1 MITVVNN
8 TAPVTTEIFNNITV
22 LEYYDYSLTLDSTK
36 FTDVDN
42 DTLTFSLATNASWIT
57 TYDSN
62 LTFEGTP
69 NDTHVGN
76 HSLSV
81 TATDISGASVT
92 ISGYVEV
99 VENSLPRPIASATIP
114 EPVPIQL
121 LHSFSF
127 NFSEYFEEPDGE
139 DFSIEKVAPAN
150 YSSLTADNTTKIFG
164 GVETTN
170 VGADENITFTFRL
183 TDLKRPDYYETQIQF
198 TGIYDKPPY
207 LSGSLVDRT

>member
-1 MITVVNN
+1 M
-8 TAPVTTEIFNNITV
+8 
-22 LEYYDYSLTLDSTK
+22 SLDSTK
-36 FTDVDN
+36 FTDFDN
-42 DTLTFSLATNASWIT
+42 DPLVFSLATNASWIT

-62 LTFEGTP
+62 LTFQGTP
-69 NDTHVGN
+69 TDSDLGN

-99 VENSLPRPIASATIP
+99 TENSLPRPIPGVTIP

-139 DFSIEKVAPAN
+139 GFNIELVSPTN
-150 YSSLTADNTTKIFG
+150 YTSLTVDNTTKIFG
-164 GVETTN
+164 GTQTTN
-170 VGADENITFTFRL
+170 TASDENITFTFRL
-183 TDLKRPDYYETQIQF
+183 TDTTRPDNYEAQIQF
-198 TGIYDKPPY
+198 ESKYDKPPY